1 MADVEKS
8 GLIHSNIKPEN
19 ILYDDLMHVYLT
31 DFNSVSLI
39 GIEKQKEKS
48 IEFLAP
54 ELLKE
59 NSVFDIKNDVYTF
72 GIITYFILTCGQLP
86 NMDFVKNDQM
96 PTEINNVSNEL
107 IFKCVA
113 EKAEERPTF
122 LEITNFIHNND
133 FMLIDEINED
143 ISKIKAFL
151 DQ

>member
-1 MADVEKS
+1 
-8 GLIHSNIKPEN
+8 
-19 ILYDDLMHVYLT
+19 
-31 DFNSVSLI
+31 
-39 GIEKQKEKS
+39 
-48 IEFLAP
+48 
-54 ELLKE
+54 
-59 NSVFDIKNDVYTF
+59 
-72 GIITYFILTCGQLP
+72 
-86 NMDFVKNDQM
+86 MDFVKNDQM